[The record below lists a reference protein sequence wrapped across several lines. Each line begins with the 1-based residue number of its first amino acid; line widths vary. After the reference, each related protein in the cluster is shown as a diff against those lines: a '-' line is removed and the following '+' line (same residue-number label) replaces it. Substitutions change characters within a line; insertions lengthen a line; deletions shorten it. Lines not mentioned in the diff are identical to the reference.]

1 VKTLPVNLSDL
12 ALALEDH
19 GENLNVYFF
28 DTQTGEV
35 LILSEDVDREQ
46 IEKIAEEA
54 SNRFVRI
61 EPTDSR
67 EGYRIMENFVRS
79 LPQSRLREKLEWSL
93 DGPKP
98 FRRFRDALREDDEIR
113 GQWLRFHDA
122 HMRKVAIQ
130 WLADL
135 GIRPGVETDEM
146 EVQEERVAPVLAT
159 EEGETWLDDDFD
171 ENDDFEEPGEIEE
184 GEVFEPFSE
193 EEETELMESIEP
205 SPGEGISFAKLH
217 GLLTALAAGPV
228 PVSKPNF
235 LDIILRAGWKSAT
248 DDQGKTE
255 RINELLEHFYDDIVD
270 DITSETF
277 VPRLEQRDIMVTD
290 VVSDI
295 GSWCQ
300 GFVFGLEQARP
311 AWQRW
316 FKDLRRE
323 KAISMII
330 GTANR
335 NIQEKLDVAGAEEV
349 AWTVHWF
356 ISDLVPL
363 IWSYWHFES
372 ALDELVGPE
381 AGKTEPQV
389 GRNRP
394 CPCGSGKKYK
404 HCCGKTA

>member
-1 VKTLPVNLSDL
+1 VKTLPVNLRDL

-19 GENLNVYFF
+19 GGNLNVYFF
-28 DTQTGEV
+28 DKQTGKI
-35 LILSEDVDREQ
+35 LILSRDFDEAQIFEITEEAPGRYLQ
-46 IEKIAEEA
+46 IEPMN
-54 SNRFVRI
+54 SH
-61 EPTDSR
+61 
-67 EGYRIMENFVRS
+67 EGYRTMADFAET
-79 LPQSRLREKLEWSL
+79 LPPSRLREKLEWSL

-335 NIQEKLDVAGAEEV
+335 NIQEKLDVASAEEV